1 MKERPFP
8 LQLSR
13 LAKATDADLSLAS
26 LGTKDGSHLFTRLSS
41 KETEFSKRMEVLREH
56 GLIRPI
62 TIRNGTE
69 STNHDYIVVGGRPV
83 IHANIHGVTVP
94 MYMTSGQA
102 AKIDGQK
109 LKLPGFLPF
118 GGVLADGYFSKLHHD
133 GPADESNGWGNR
145 HIQRFMQVLKY
156 NLFGDH
162 IPPRR
167 VYSRNDLPEALHL
180 TEYTPEEKKV
190 NGETQYENF
199 APVMI
204 PITPE
209 QEMKNRAIKKQIQ
222 SLATAQS
229 AVLPA
234 TGHDP
239 LQNTEDHRARGG
251 EALPATIAAIT
262 SQIDANAGMETAPG
276 SGVTHE
282 KMLGAKIARVHKIA
296 AVRNS
301 MLQANGLANMTVPA
315 ATPVAK
321 SRMTAPF
328 PLQLS
333 LLAKA
338 SIEST
343 DPNQS
348 WAKQQDET
356 WTSSD
361 PNRSLL
367 LGKLRNSVNR
377 LHNQYQLRPGAFGQL
392 AVDNPRAFTGYAEA
406 TRHANETGLTV
417 QAHGM
422 NKDGDYG
429 SATGRWISLFTNG
442 LDPNRP
448 GLYTDAVAAPRA
460 SAGAG
465 AGSGS
470 ADGEAYRD
478 GGFQLLVRPGKTL
491 QIGPDNPTG
500 LAHVSHVVVDQDAH
514 ENDPSFLGNLQAYI
528 GATGHQVKVIPQSQ
542 VGKAVKELHAEHSS
556 RNEVSLARSLY
567 EDIPLHEFYN
577 QLSKSKSSQI
587 PDFTNFYNTVLTPD
601 EEQQFDEWK
610 TGMEAT
616 GAKLGMHDYDIKGA
630 WKSGVKPDGN
640 LHWDDSFK
648 KPNHPTFSSYSIYAE
663 QQKPKDYVPTAS
675 EPRGRPAGGEWI
687 DHKGDQTH
695 WTFVPSDHVMS
706 VRSPEQMLE
715 YFNQHEPHNNVV
727 LGGEVHV
734 GTKGKGEQDDPSHEV
749 VERATPPEA
758 PLRNSFYED
767 MPLHEIYNQL
777 FKAYKTPAWQRA
789 EGQNPKGGLNAKGR
803 ASAKAEGHNLKA
815 PVKSG
820 DNPRRASFLA
830 RMGNSPGPEYDE
842 HGKPT
847 RLLLSLQAWG
857 ASSKA
862 DARRKAKA
870 ISARLKARE

>member
-26 LGTKDGSHLFTRLSS
+26 LGTKDGSHLFTRLTS
-41 KETEFSKRMEVLREH
+41 KETEFSKRIEVLREH
-56 GLIRPI
+56 GLISPI

-145 HIQRFMQVLKY
+145 HIQRVMQVLNY
-156 NLFGDH
+156 NLFGGH

-209 QEMKNRAIKKQIQ
+209 QEKKNRAIKKQIQ

-338 SIEST
+338 SSEPSGSQPEQWIAPGGEQLRGEKARMFFLNHAYGNADYAARDHQRAIDEHNALYLADKQPRGRAGGFIVPKEKQDGLPPSMSWNPIDGETEDEPRESDPTFKVKKFNEKRRPATPRKGETQEQANERERDKLWQEVKDSLAAHT
-343 DPNQS
+343 DPFTIS
-348 WAKQQDET
+348 A
-356 WTSSD
+356 D
-361 PNRSLL
+361 PN
-367 LGKLRNSVNR
+367 
-377 LHNQYQLRPGAFGQL
+377 
-392 AVDNPRAFTGYAEA
+392 NPRQWKYHGLQNSFANHDAF
-406 TRHANETGLTV
+406 N
-417 QAHGM
+417 
-422 NKDGDYG
+422 N
-429 SATGRWISLFTNG
+429 
-442 LDPNRP
+442 
-448 GLYTDAVAAPRA
+448 
-460 SAGAG
+460 
-465 AGSGS
+465 
-470 ADGEAYRD
+470 
-478 GGFQLLVRPGKTL
+478 
-491 QIGPDNPTG
+491 
-500 LAHVSHVVVDQDAH
+500 
-514 ENDPSFLGNLQAYI
+514 
-528 GATGHQVKVIPQSQ
+528 
-542 VGKAVKELHAEHSS
+542 
-556 RNEVSLARSLY
+556 
-567 EDIPLHEFYN
+567 IPLHELYN
-577 QLSKSKSSQI
+577 QLS
-587 PDFTNFYNTVLTPD
+587 
-601 EEQQFDEWK
+601 
-610 TGMEAT
+610 
-616 GAKLGMHDYDIKGA
+616 
-630 WKSGVKPDGN
+630 
-640 LHWDDSFK
+640 
-648 KPNHPTFSSYSIYAE
+648 
-663 QQKPKDYVPTAS
+663 
-675 EPRGRPAGGEWI
+675 
-687 DHKGDQTH
+687 
-695 WTFVPSDHVMS
+695 
-706 VRSPEQMLE
+706 
-715 YFNQHEPHNNVV
+715 
-727 LGGEVHV
+727 
-734 GTKGKGEQDDPSHEV
+734 
-749 VERATPPEA
+749 
-758 PLRNSFYED
+758 
-767 MPLHEIYNQL
+767 
-777 FKAYKTPAWQRA
+777 KAYKTPAWQRA
-789 EGQNPKGGLNAKGR
+789 EGQNPEGGLNAKGR

-870 ISARLKARE
+870 ISARLKARG